1 MNGGRHVKRL
11 TYAMT
16 VLVVVL
22 AAALVPT
29 AASAAGT
36 GHHGHG
42 NHKCVS
48 VRPDV
53 GFYEG
58 GRVAT
63 EVLTVPDSRCT
74 TISVSHIKDPAN
86 PSDRCQTFLV
96 GLFQPDGTLT
106 YTEPVTACGPHR
118 TVLARNV
125 PNGTEYIVL
134 YNIDYLEQRIRFRVH
149 H

>member
-1 MNGGRHVKRL
+1 MKRGPDVKRL

-16 VLVVVL
+16 ALVVVL
-22 AAALVPT
+22 ATALVPT

-42 NHKCVS
+42 HRKCVS
-48 VRPDV
+48 LRPDP

-58 GRVAT
+58 GVVAT
-63 EVLTVPDSRCT
+63 AVLTVPHSRCT

-86 PSDRCQTFLV
+86 PSDRCQTFYV
-96 GLFQPDGTLT
+96 GFFQTDGTLT
-106 YTEPVTACGPHR
+106 YTDLVTACGPRR
-118 TVLARNV
+118 TVLAYNV
-125 PNGTEYIVL
+125 PNGIDYIVL
-134 YNIDYLEQRIRFRVH
+134 YQIDYLQQRIRFRVH

>member
-1 MNGGRHVKRL
+1 MKRL
-11 TYAMT
+11 IYAMA
-16 VLVVVL
+16 VLVAVL
-22 AAALVPT
+22 ATALVPT
-29 AASAAGT
+29 AASANGT

-42 NHKCVS
+42 NRKCVS
-48 VRPDV
+48 LRPDF
-53 GFYEG
+53 GFYEA

-63 EVLTVPDSRCT
+63 EVLTVPNSRCT

-96 GLFQPDGTLT
+96 AFFPLVDKELT

-118 TVLARNV
+118 TVLASDV
-125 PNGTEYIVL
+125 PNGTRYMVL
-134 YNIDYLEQRIRFRVH
+134 YDIDYLEQAIRFRVH

>member
-1 MNGGRHVKRL
+1 MKRL
-11 TYAMT
+11 TYATT

-22 AAALVPT
+22 ATALIPT

-42 NHKCVS
+42 HRKCAS
-48 VRPDV
+48 LRPGP
-53 GFYEG
+53 GFYEA

-74 TISVSHIKDPAN
+74 TISVAHIKDPAN

-118 TVLARNV
+118 TVLASNV

-134 YNIDYLEQRIRFRVH
+134 YQIDYLQQRIRFRVH